1 MEEVVF
7 IVLELVLGKLD
18 GVEVVV
24 SKIIGISVSMC
35 YGEVENVEF
44 NSDGVL
50 GIIVYY

>member
-7 IVLELVLGKLD
+7 IALELVLGKSD
-18 GVEVVV
+18 GAEVVV
-24 SKIIGISVSMC
+24 SKIIGISVSTR

-44 NSDGVL
+44 NSDGAL